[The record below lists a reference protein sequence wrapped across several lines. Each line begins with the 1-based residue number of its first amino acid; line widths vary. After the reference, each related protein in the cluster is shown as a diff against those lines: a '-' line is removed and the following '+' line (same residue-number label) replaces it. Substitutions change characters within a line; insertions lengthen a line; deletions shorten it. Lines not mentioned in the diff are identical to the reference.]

1 MDALS
6 KPPRRT
12 IRAALFEHPIG
23 PVNIADLLAMQEDQ
37 WGFLRDRINDPLA
50 RCLLCGSGVF
60 IRVDALQTRRPVF
73 VHFKH
78 PDLQCEWHRDT
89 TFPLDDARAAQ
100 YRGQQESELHQ
111 RLCNV
116 LGDLLR
122 ADPRCNKV
130 TVGEYRAPTVTDHGR
145 YPDVYAEL
153 EGLRPVTL
161 ELQLSK
167 SFAPEIAGRSL
178 FYGKEK
184 VGLVWVLYGID
195 PNDADLPQSF
205 RDIIRRHRGNAFL
218 FDQAAMQA
226 SVKAKT
232 LLLWCYR
239 RKADGSP
246 AKPRLTRLDELTFP
260 ERGLPYFDDSRS
272 RALLQLG
279 RDARERWW
287 AAAKAKP
294 DQWYSRH
301 RERSFYGPAWDSLR
315 YHVPDIRD
323 YRDELRKEDYDRGHI
338 AAVIF
343 RLLSIVRT
351 AHDGEQKNL
360 ATREGGKNA
369 VVAMLNTALHSTE
382 YARYAKLF
390 GALINHTA
398 AKNLLTAHSLKEHIQ
413 AALESARQIEEG
425 HPMWKAAR
433 WLFPEALDSLVRHEL
448 ESLGTLPEWAVST

>member
-1 MDALS
+1 
-6 KPPRRT
+6 
-12 IRAALFEHPIG
+12 
-23 PVNIADLLAMQEDQ
+23 MQEDQ
-37 WGFLRDRINDPLA
+37 WGFLRDRINDRRAEKHSQPFA
-50 RCLLCGSGVF
+50 RCLLCGSGIF
-60 IRVDALQTRRPVF
+60 IRVDALHSRRPVF

-78 PDLQCEWHRDT
+78 ADLQCDWHRDST
-89 TFPLDDARAAQ
+89 IPIDAARAAQ
-100 YRGQQESELHQ
+100 YRGQQESELHH
-111 RLCNV
+111 RLCIV

-122 ADPRCNKV
+122 ADSRCNKV

-153 EGLRPVTL
+153 EGLTPITL

-184 VGLVWVLYGID
+184 VGLIWVLYGID
-195 PNDADLPQSF
+195 PSGANLPQSF

-218 FDQAAMQA
+218 FDHAAMQA
-226 SVKAKT
+226 SVSSKT

-239 RKADGSP
+239 RKADGSA
-246 AKPRLTRLDELTFP
+246 AKPRLIRLDELTFP
-260 ERGLPYFDDSRS
+260 DQGLPYFDDSRS

-279 RDARERWW
+279 KDARERWW

-301 RERSFYGPAWDSLR
+301 QERSFYGSAWDSLR

-360 ATREGGKNA
+360 ATRERGKNA
-369 VVAMLNTALHSTE
+369 VVAMLNTALHSSE
-382 YARYAKLF
+382 YARYAKLVS
-390 GALINHTA
+390 ALIDQTT
-398 AKNLLTAHSLKEHIQ
+398 AKNLLNALSLHEHIRT
-413 AALESARQIEEG
+413 ALNSAHQVEEG
-425 HPMWKAAR
+425 HPMWQAAR
-433 WLFPEALDSLVRHEL
+433 WLFPEVLDPLVRHEL
-448 ESLGTLPEWAVST
+448 ESLGSLPNWAKPT